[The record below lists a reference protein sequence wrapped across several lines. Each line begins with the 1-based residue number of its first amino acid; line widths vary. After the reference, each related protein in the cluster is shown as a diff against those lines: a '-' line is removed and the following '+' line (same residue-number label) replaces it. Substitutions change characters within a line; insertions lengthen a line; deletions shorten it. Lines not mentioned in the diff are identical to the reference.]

1 MREKYVKGKR
11 ALSFAL
17 VWCMVISL
25 LSNTGLTL
33 AMAEE
38 TAEPMTETTRTT
50 SPTSSPGNK
59 LSTPSAGTNAGCF
72 YVLPQADKEIGPA
85 IRYAGPVS

>member
-38 TAEPMTETTRTT
+38 MAEKKVSAEMLSENDATEI
-50 SPTSSPGNK
+50 SQESSSK
-59 LSTPSAGTNAGCF
+59 GTDA
-72 YVLPQADKEIGPA
+72 EIPEDE
-85 IRYAGPVS
+85 